1 MASDPGLLPLILWT
15 ISLQV
20 LGSRA
25 TSNNEGE
32 GKNLINVNIEHNN
45 NNNNNSV
52 ISATGQLEENF
63 SFYLVGVCLCVCVC
77 VLNLLDTSSISGD
90 WGWLTYPS
98 HGWDAI
104 NEMDEYFSPIHTYQ
118 VCNVMSPNQNNWLR
132 TNWIQRNGAHRIY
145 IEIKFTLR
153 DCNSMPGVLGT
164 CKETFNLYYYEMD
177 RDMGATMW
185 ESQFS
190 KIDTIA
196 ADESFT
202 NVDLGVRRLKLN
214 TEVRGVGPLTKR
226 GFYLAFQDIGACIA
240 VVSVRVYYKK
250 CTGMGRNLAVFT
262 DVVTGADSSSLV
274 EVRGQC
280 VDHAEERDTPKMYCS
295 AEGEWL
301 VPIGRCVCSAG
312 FEEHRESCIA
322 CEVGFYKPVAGDQ
335 LCGKCPLHSHSET
348 RAALTCPCDA
358 SYYRAPMD
366 TPAAPCTRPPSAP
379 VNVISSVN
387 GTSVSLE
394 WGSPLDTGGRN
405 DMIYDVRCQRCV
417 NGGQCE
423 DCSAG
428 VGGTGT
434 SINGGVGGVVGAF
447 GSSGGAT
454 TGNGGGMVSRTGAAP
469 IRFIPQQTGLTEPWV
484 NVVNLVAH
492 ANYTFRILAMN
503 GVTHLSSEPLPYVMV
518 NITTNQAA
526 PSQVVAVRQ
535 ENASVNSVTL
545 LWNEPEQPNG
555 VILEYDIKY
564 YEKDKELQSYSTLKS
579 KSTSAKVSGLKPGT
593 SYIFQI
599 RARTSAGCGRF
610 SPSVEIQT
618 GKAGENLMRRVFP
631 LFYTVR
637 SSATGVLILSH
648 STVISGVLY
657 STVISIP
664 LRYNTVTIIWICL
677 ALVTGLVTFLAI
689 VICRKRQEEYLE
701 LHCGYSKAFQDSD
714 EEKMHYQNGHGP
726 ICSSGCCLG
735 ASVIVTVIENC
746 FHPAICDQM
755 LILFIL
761 VSFPEARFYIDPH
774 TYEDP
779 CQAVHEFAREIEAS
793 RIKIEKIIGS
803 GEFGEVCYGRMKL
816 PGKRDIPVALKTL
829 KAGYTEKQRR
839 DFLSEASIMAQ
850 FDHPNVIHLEGVVT
864 RSKPVMII
872 TEYMENGSLDSFLRR
887 HDGQFTIIQLV
898 GILRGIAAG
907 MTYLSDLGY
916 VHRDLAARNILV
928 NSNLV
933 CKVSDFGLSRVLEDD
948 PDAAYTTTGGKIPIR
963 WTAPEAIAYRKFSSS
978 SDVWSYGVVM
988 WEVMSYGERPYWNLT
1003 NRDAPG
1009 LQTETGAKGSL
1020 MNVYD
1025 CGCRVSQVIKS
1036 VEEGYRLP
1044 APMGCPGALH
1054 TLMLDCWQKD
1064 RNERPRFCQI
1074 VTVLDKLIRNPENL
1088 KSMDTLC
1095 SCRSVDEWLD
1105 TIKMGRYKDHFA
1117 AGGYQTLG
1125 HVMSMNQQVCVKS
1138 LCKVFVL
1145 MDMMITYELRDW
1157 YAVPCSFSD
1166 IQRLG
1171 VTLMGHQKKI
1181 MTSVQVMRAQVLN
1194 QSVPSVH
1201 V

>member
-1 MASDPGLLPLILWT
+1 MASDPGLLPLVLWT

-25 TSNNEGE
+25 SSGNE
-32 GKNLINVNIEHNN
+32 V
-45 NNNNNSV
+45 
-52 ISATGQLEENF
+52 
-63 SFYLVGVCLCVCVC
+63 
-77 VLNLLDTSSISGD
+77 NLLDTSSISGD

-118 VCNVMSPNQNNWLR
+118 VCNVMSANQNNWLR

-164 CKETFNLYYYEMD
+164 CKETFNLYYNEMD
-177 RDMGATMW
+177 RDMGTTMW

-214 TEVRGVGPLTKR
+214 TEIRGVGPLSKR

-240 VVSVRVYYKK
+240 IVSVRVYYKK

-301 VPIGRCVCSAG
+301 VPIGRCICSAG
-312 FEEHRESCIA
+312 FEEHRDSCIA

-358 SYYRAPMD
+358 NHYRAPTD

-394 WGSPLDTGGRN
+394 WGSPLDTGGRKDIVYN
-405 DMIYDVRCQRCV
+405 VQCQRCV
-417 NGGQCE
+417 SGGPCE

-428 VGGTGT
+428 VGGSGA
-434 SINGGVGGVVGAF
+434 SMSGAVGGVAGAF
-447 GSSGGAT
+447 GAASGGV
-454 TGNGGGMVSRTGAAP
+454 TGSGGGTVSRTGAAP

-492 ANYTFRILAMN
+492 ANYTFRILVMN
-503 GVTHLSSEPLPYVMV
+503 GVTHLSSEPLPYVTV

-526 PSQVVAVRQ
+526 PSQVMAVRQ
-535 ENASVNSVTL
+535 ENASINSVTL

-564 YEKDKELQSYSTLKS
+564 YEKDKEQQSYSTLKS

-618 GKAGENLMRRVFP
+618 GKAV
-631 LFYTVR
+631 
-637 SSATGVLILSH
+637 
-648 STVISGVLY
+648 
-657 STVISIP
+657 P
-664 LRYNTVTIIWICL
+664 LRYNTVTIVWICM
-677 ALVTGLVTFLAI
+677 ALVTGLMTFLAI
-689 VICRKRQEEYLE
+689 VICRKRQEE
-701 LHCGYSKAFQDSD
+701 HCGYSKAFQDSD
-714 EEKMHYQNGHGP
+714 EEKMHYQNGH
-726 ICSSGCCLG
+726 
-735 ASVIVTVIENC
+735 
-746 FHPAICDQM
+746 
-755 LILFIL
+755 

-907 MTYLSDLGY
+907 MTYLSDLGF

-1003 NRDAPG
+1003 NRD
-1009 LQTETGAKGSL
+1009 
-1020 MNVYD
+1020 
-1025 CGCRVSQVIKS
+1025 VIKS

-1044 APMGCPGALH
+1044 APMGCPSALH

-1064 RNERPRFCQI
+1064 RSERPRFCQI
-1074 VTVLDKLIRNPENL
+1074 VTVLDKLIRNPETL

-1095 SCRSVDEWLD
+1095 RLNSPLMNRSIPDFTSCRSVDEWLD

-1125 HVMSMNQQVCVKS
+1125 HVMSMNQQ
-1138 LCKVFVL
+1138 
-1145 MDMMITYELRDW
+1145 
-1157 YAVPCSFSD
+1157 D

-1181 MTSVQVMRAQVLN
+1181 MTSVQVMRVQVLN

>member
-1 MASDPGLLPLILWT
+1 MASDPGLLLVLLWT
-15 ISLQV
+15 IFLQV
-20 LGSRA
+20 LGFRA
-25 TSNNEGE
+25 ASSNE
-32 GKNLINVNIEHNN
+32 V
-45 NNNNNSV
+45 
-52 ISATGQLEENF
+52 
-63 SFYLVGVCLCVCVC
+63 
-77 VLNLLDTSSISGD
+77 NLLDTSSISGD
-90 WGWLTYPS
+90 WGWTTYPS

-132 TNWIQRNGAHRIY
+132 TAWIQRGGAHRVY
-145 IEIKFTLR
+145 VEIKFTLR

-164 CKETFNLYYYEMD
+164 CKETFNLYYCEAD
-177 RDMGATMW
+177 RDVGVAGVR

-214 TEVRGVGPLTKR
+214 TEVRGVGPLGRR

-240 VVSVRVYYKK
+240 VVSVRVYYKR
-250 CTGMGRNLAVFT
+250 CTGMARNLAVFT

-274 EVRGQC
+274 EVRGRC
-280 VDHAEERDTPKMYCS
+280 VDHAEEKDTPKMYCS

-312 FEEHRESCIA
+312 FEEHREACIA
-322 CEVGFYKPVAGDQ
+322 CEVGFYKPMAGDQ
-335 LCGKCPLHSHSET
+335 LCGKCPVHSHSET

-358 SYYRAPMD
+358 GFYRAATD
-366 TPAAPCTRPPSAP
+366 TPASPCTQPPSAP

-394 WGSPLDTGGRN
+394 WSSPLDTGGRS
-405 DMIYDVRCQRCV
+405 DVVYDVQCQKCV
-417 NGGQCE
+417 RHMGPCE
-423 DCSAG
+423 DCS
-428 VGGTGT
+428 
-434 SINGGVGGVVGAF
+434 GVVGPGGVTGAS
-447 GSSGGAT
+447 GAVAGVTYAGVTGGGGA
-454 TGNGGGMVSRTGAAP
+454 GVVSRTGAAL
-469 IRFIPQQTGLTEPWV
+469 IRFVPRQRGLTEPRV

-492 ANYTFRILAMN
+492 TNYTFHILATN
-503 GVTHLSSEPLPYVMV
+503 GVSHMSNNMPPYIIV

-526 PSQVVAVRQ
+526 PSQVMSVRQ
-535 ENASVNSVTL
+535 ENASTNSVNL
-545 LWNEPEQPNG
+545 FWHEPEQPNG

-564 YEKDKELQSYSTLKS
+564 FEKDKEQQSYSTLKS
-579 KSTSAKVSGLKPGT
+579 KGTSAKVSGLKSGT

-618 GKAGENLMRRVFP
+618 GKAV
-631 LFYTVR
+631 
-637 SSATGVLILSH
+637 S
-648 STVISGVLY
+648 
-657 STVISIP
+657 
-664 LRYNTVTIIWICL
+664 LRYNGMTIIWICA
-677 ALVTGLVTFLAI
+677 ALVTGLVTFLLI
-689 VICRKRQEEYLE
+689 VICRKR
-701 LHCGYSKAFQDSD
+701 HCGYSKAFQDSD
-714 EEKMHYQNGHGP
+714 EEKMHYQNGH
-726 ICSSGCCLG
+726 
-735 ASVIVTVIENC
+735 
-746 FHPAICDQM
+746 
-755 LILFIL
+755 

-803 GEFGEVCYGRMKL
+803 GEFGEVCYGCMKL
-816 PGKRDIPVALKTL
+816 PGKRDVPVALKTL

-850 FDHPNVIHLEGVVT
+850 FDHPNVIRLEGVVT

-887 HDGQFTIIQLV
+887 NDGQFTIIQLV

-948 PDAAYTTTGGKIPIR
+948 PDAAYTTSGGKIPIR

-1003 NRDAPG
+1003 NRD
-1009 LQTETGAKGSL
+1009 
-1020 MNVYD
+1020 
-1025 CGCRVSQVIKS
+1025 VIKS

-1044 APMGCPGALH
+1044 APMGCPGTMH
-1054 TLMLDCWQKD
+1054 TLMLDCWQKE
-1064 RNERPRFCQI
+1064 RAERPRFSQI

-1095 SCRSVDEWLD
+1095 RLSSPLMNRRIPDFASCRSVNEWLD

-1125 HVMSMNQQVCVKS
+1125 HVMSMNQQ
-1138 LCKVFVL
+1138 
-1145 MDMMITYELRDW
+1145 
-1157 YAVPCSFSD
+1157 D

-1181 MTSVQVMRAQVLN
+1181 MTSLQMMQAQVLN

>member
-1 MASDPGLLPLILWT
+1 MASDPGVIFLLLWT

-25 TSNNEGE
+25 TTGNE
-32 GKNLINVNIEHNN
+32 V
-45 NNNNNSV
+45 
-52 ISATGQLEENF
+52 
-63 SFYLVGVCLCVCVC
+63 
-77 VLNLLDTSSISGD
+77 NLLDTTTISGD

-132 TNWIQRNGAHRIY
+132 TKWIQRDGAHRVY

-164 CKETFNLYYYEMD
+164 CKETFNLHYCETD
-177 RDMGATMW
+177 RDMGANIR

-214 TEVRGVGPLTKR
+214 TEVRGLGPLNRR

-250 CTGMGRNLAVFT
+250 CTGLARNLAVFT

-280 VDHAEERDTPKMYCS
+280 VDHAEERETPKMYCS

-312 FEEHRESCIA
+312 FEEHREACIA
-322 CEVGFYKPVAGDQ
+322 CEVGFYKPLAGDQ
-335 LCGKCPLHSHSET
+335 LCAKCPLHSHSET

-358 SYYRAPMD
+358 NYYRATTD
-366 TPAAPCTRPPSAP
+366 SPAAPCSKPPSAP
-379 VNVISSVN
+379 VSVISSVN

-394 WGSPLDTGGRN
+394 WGSPLDTGGRA
-405 DMIYDVRCQRCV
+405 DIIYDVQCQKCI

-423 DCSAG
+423 DCNAG
-428 VGGTGT
+428 T
-434 SINGGVGGVVGAF
+434 
-447 GSSGGAT
+447 
-454 TGNGGGMVSRTGAAP
+454 
-469 IRFIPQQTGLTEPWV
+469 RFIPQQKGLTEPWV
-484 NVVNLVAH
+484 NVLNLMAH
-492 ANYTFRILAMN
+492 TNYTFRILVMN
-503 GVTHLSSEPLPYVMV
+503 GVSHLSKEALPYATV

-526 PSQVVAVRQ
+526 PSQVMAVHQ
-535 ENASVNSVTL
+535 ENASTNSITL
-545 LWNEPEQPNG
+545 QWHEPEQPNG

-564 YEKDKELQSYSTLKS
+564 YEKDNEQQSYSTLKS
-579 KSTSAKVSGLKPGT
+579 KTTSAKVSGLKPGT

-610 SPSVEIQT
+610 SPLVEIRT
-618 GKAGENLMRRVFP
+618 GKV
-631 LFYTVR
+631 V
-637 SSATGVLILSH
+637 
-648 STVISGVLY
+648 
-657 STVISIP
+657 P
-664 LRYNTVTIIWICL
+664 LRYNTMTIIWISM
-677 ALVTGLVTFLAI
+677 ALVTSIVTFLAI
-689 VICRKRQEEYLE
+689 VICRKR
-701 LHCGYSKAFQDSD
+701 HCGYSKAFQDSD
-714 EEKMHYQNGHGP
+714 EEKMHYQNGH
-726 ICSSGCCLG
+726 
-735 ASVIVTVIENC
+735 
-746 FHPAICDQM
+746 
-755 LILFIL
+755 

-779 CQAVHEFAREIEAS
+779 CLAVHEFAREIEAS

-803 GEFGEVCYGRMKL
+803 GEFGEVCYGRMRL

-829 KAGYTEKQRR
+829 KAGYTDKQRK

-898 GILRGIAAG
+898 GILRGIASG

-1003 NRDAPG
+1003 NRD
-1009 LQTETGAKGSL
+1009 
-1020 MNVYD
+1020 
-1025 CGCRVSQVIKS
+1025 VIKS

-1044 APMGCPGALH
+1044 APMSCPASLH
-1054 TLMLDCWQKD
+1054 TLMLDCWQRERSD
-1064 RNERPRFCQI
+1064 RPRFCQI

-1088 KSMDTLC
+1088 KSMDTM
-1095 SCRSVDEWLD
+1095 CRLKAGDRYTAFVNVCGGNGGGFGGSTVNEWLD

-1117 AGGYQTLG
+1117 AGGFHTLG
-1125 HVMSMNQQVCVKS
+1125 HVMSMNHQ
-1138 LCKVFVL
+1138 
-1145 MDMMITYELRDW
+1145 
-1157 YAVPCSFSD
+1157 D
-1166 IQRLG
+1166 IHKLG

-1181 MTSVQVMRAQVLN
+1181 ITSVQVMRAQVLN

>member
-1 MASDPGLLPLILWT
+1 MASDPGLLPLLVWT
-15 ISLQV
+15 ISMQV
-20 LGSRA
+20 LGSRGTA
-25 TSNNEGE
+25 SNE
-32 GKNLINVNIEHNN
+32 VNI
-45 NNNNNSV
+45 
-52 ISATGQLEENF
+52 
-63 SFYLVGVCLCVCVC
+63 
-77 VLNLLDTSSISGD
+77 LDTTKISGD

-104 NEMDEYFSPIHTYQ
+104 NEMDEYFTPIHTYQ
-118 VCNVMSPNQNNWLR
+118 VCNVMSPSQNNWLR
-132 TNWIQRNGAHRIY
+132 TNWIQRDGARRIY

-164 CKETFNLYYYEMD
+164 CKETFNVYYYETD
-177 RDMGATMW
+177 RDIGTSIW

-214 TEVRGVGPLTKR
+214 TEIRGVGPLSKR

-240 VVSVRVYYKK
+240 IVSVRVYFKR
-250 CTGMGRNLAVFT
+250 CTGMSRNLAVFT

-312 FEEHRESCIA
+312 FEEHRDSCIA
-322 CEVGFYKPVAGDQ
+322 CEMGFYKPAAGNQ

-358 SYYRAPMD
+358 NFYRSSTD
-366 TPAAPCTRPPSAP
+366 LPASPCTRPPSAP

-394 WGSPLDTGGRN
+394 WGSPLDTGGRS
-405 DMIYDVRCQRCV
+405 DVIYDVQCQKCDKY
-417 NGGQCE
+417 GTHCE
-423 DCSAG
+423 DCRVGA
-428 VGGTGT
+428 VGGIGAGNV
-434 SINGGVGGVVGAF
+434 NGAVGD
-447 GSSGGAT
+447 T
-454 TGNGGGMVSRTGAAP
+454 TGAAGETVGGIMNGVLVARTRVAP
-469 IRFIPQQTGLTEPWV
+469 VRFIPQQMGLTEPWV
-484 NVVNLVAH
+484 TVLNLAAH
-492 ANYTFRILAMN
+492 ANYTFRIEALN
-503 GVTHLSSEPLPYVMV
+503 GVTHLSNEQPQSVMV

-526 PSQVVAVRQ
+526 PSQVMAIRQ
-535 ENASVNSVTL
+535 ENASQNSITL
-545 LWNEPEQPNG
+545 FWHEPAQPNG

-564 YEKDKELQSYSTLKS
+564 YEKDNEQQSYATLKS
-579 KSTSAKVSGLKPGT
+579 KNTSAKVSGLKPDT

-610 SPSVEIQT
+610 SQSVEIQT
-618 GKAGENLMRRVFP
+618 GKA
-631 LFYTVR
+631 T
-637 SSATGVLILSH
+637 
-648 STVISGVLY
+648 
-657 STVISIP
+657 P
-664 LRYNTVTIIWICL
+664 LRYTNMTVIWICMV
-677 ALVTGLVTFLAI
+677 LVSGLVTFLAF
-689 VICRKRQEEYLE
+689 VICRKRR
-701 LHCGYSKAFQDSD
+701 CGYSKAFQDSD
-714 EEKMHYQNGHGP
+714 EEKMHYQNGH
-726 ICSSGCCLG
+726 
-735 ASVIVTVIENC
+735 
-746 FHPAICDQM
+746 
-755 LILFIL
+755 

-816 PGKRDIPVALKTL
+816 PGKRDTPVALKTL

-872 TEYMENGSLDSFLRR
+872 TEYMENGSLDSFLRK

-907 MTYLSDLGY
+907 MTYLANLGY
-916 VHRDLAARNILV
+916 IHRDLAARNVLV

-933 CKVSDFGLSRVLEDD
+933 CKISDFGLSRVLEDD
-948 PDAAYTTTGGKIPIR
+948 PDAAYTTSGGKIPIR

-1003 NRDAPG
+1003 NRD
-1009 LQTETGAKGSL
+1009 
-1020 MNVYD
+1020 
-1025 CGCRVSQVIKS
+1025 VIKS

-1064 RNERPRFCQI
+1064 RNERPKFCQI
-1074 VTVLDKLIRNPENL
+1074 VMVLDKLIRKPENL

-1095 SCRSVDEWLD
+1095 RLNSTLMNRSIPDFTSCRSVDEWLD
-1105 TIKMGRYKDHFA
+1105 TIKMGRYKDRFA
-1117 AGGYQTLG
+1117 AGGYLTLG
-1125 HVMSMNQQVCVKS
+1125 HVMSMKQQ
-1138 LCKVFVL
+1138 
-1145 MDMMITYELRDW
+1145 
-1157 YAVPCSFSD
+1157 D

-1201 V
+1201 I

>member
-1 MASDPGLLPLILWT
+1 MYDSHGKIIDTEVVKQIIDLW
-15 ISLQV
+15 
-20 LGSRA
+20 
-25 TSNNEGE
+25 
-32 GKNLINVNIEHNN
+32 K
-45 NNNNNSV
+45 
-52 ISATGQLEENF
+52 
-63 SFYLVGVCLCVCVC
+63 
-77 VLNLLDTSSISGD
+77 LNLLDTTKISGD

-118 VCNVMSPNQNNWLR
+118 VCNVMSPSQNNWLR
-132 TNWIQRNGAHRIY
+132 TNWIQRDGARRIY
-145 IEIKFTLR
+145 IEMKFTLR

-164 CKETFNLYYYEMD
+164 CKETFNLYYYEAN
-177 RDMGATMW
+177 RDVGTSIW

-214 TEVRGVGPLTKR
+214 TEIRGVGPLSKR

-240 VVSVRVYYKK
+240 IVSVRVYYKR
-250 CTGMGRNLAVFT
+250 CTGMARNLAVFT

-295 AEGEWL
+295 SEGEWL

-312 FEEHRESCIA
+312 FEEHRDNCIA

-358 SYYRAPMD
+358 NFYRSSTDP
-366 TPAAPCTRPPSAP
+366 PASPCTRPPSAP
-379 VNVISSVN
+379 VNIISSVN

-394 WGSPLDTGGRN
+394 WGSPLDTGGRS
-405 DMIYDVRCQRCV
+405 DVIYDVLCRKCDKD
-417 NGGQCE
+417 GTQCE
-423 DCSAG
+423 DSL
-428 VGGTGT
+428 V
-434 SINGGVGGVVGAF
+434 
-447 GSSGGAT
+447 
-454 TGNGGGMVSRTGAAP
+454 
-469 IRFIPQQTGLTEPWV
+469 RFIPQQMGLTEAWV
-484 NVVNLVAH
+484 TVLNLAAH
-492 ANYTFRILAMN
+492 SNYTFRIVALN
-503 GVTHLSSEPLPYVMV
+503 GVTHLSNEPPQSVTV

-526 PSQVVAVRQ
+526 PSQVMAIRQ
-535 ENASVNSVTL
+535 ENASQNSVTL
-545 LWNEPEQPNG
+545 FWHEPAQPNG

-564 YEKDKELQSYSTLKS
+564 YEKDNEQQSYATLKS
-579 KSTSAKVSGLKPGT
+579 KNTSAKVSGLKPGT

-610 SPSVEIQT
+610 SQSVEIQT
-618 GKAGENLMRRVFP
+618 GKA
-631 LFYTVR
+631 T
-637 SSATGVLILSH
+637 
-648 STVISGVLY
+648 
-657 STVISIP
+657 P
-664 LRYNTVTIIWICL
+664 LRNTNMTIIWICM
-677 ALVTGLVTFLAI
+677 ASVTGLVTFLAV
-689 VICRKRQEEYLE
+689 VICRKRR
-701 LHCGYSKAFQDSD
+701 CGYSKAFQDSD
-714 EEKMHYQNGHGP
+714 EEKMHYQNGH
-726 ICSSGCCLG
+726 
-735 ASVIVTVIENC
+735 
-746 FHPAICDQM
+746 
-755 LILFIL
+755 

-839 DFLSEASIMAQ
+839 DFLGEASIMAQ

-872 TEYMENGSLDSFLRR
+872 TEYMENGSLDSFLRV

-907 MTYLSDLGY
+907 MTYLADLGY
-916 VHRDLAARNILV
+916 VHRDLAARNVLV

-933 CKVSDFGLSRVLEDD
+933 CKISDFGLSRVLEDD
-948 PDAAYTTTGGKIPIR
+948 PDAAYTTSGGKIPIR

-1003 NRDAPG
+1003 NRD
-1009 LQTETGAKGSL
+1009 
-1020 MNVYD
+1020 
-1025 CGCRVSQVIKS
+1025 VIKS

-1064 RNERPRFCQI
+1064 RNERPKFWY
-1074 VTVLDKLIRNPENL
+1074 L
-1088 KSMDTLC
+1088 
-1095 SCRSVDEWLD
+1095 
-1105 TIKMGRYKDHFA
+1105 
-1117 AGGYQTLG
+1117 TLG
-1125 HVMSMNQQVCVKS
+1125 HVMSMKQH
-1138 LCKVFVL
+1138 
-1145 MDMMITYELRDW
+1145 DM
-1157 YAVPCSFSD
+1157 
-1166 IQRLG
+1166 QRLG

-1201 V
+1201 I

>member
-1 MASDPGLLPLILWT
+1 MASDPGLAAMLLWT
-15 ISLQV
+15 ISLQAV
-20 LGSRA
+20 GTAGSN
-25 TSNNEGE
+25 SNE
-32 GKNLINVNIEHNN
+32 V
-45 NNNNNSV
+45 S
-52 ISATGQLEENF
+52 
-63 SFYLVGVCLCVCVC
+63 
-77 VLNLLDTSSISGD
+77 LLDTTTYTGD

-118 VCNVMSPNQNNWLR
+118 VCNVMSPSQNNWLR
-132 TNWIQRNGAHRIY
+132 TVWIPREGARRIY
-145 IEIKFTLR
+145 IEVKFTLR

-164 CKETFNLYYYEMD
+164 CKETFNMYYYESD
-177 RDMGATMW
+177 RAVGSSIR
-185 ESQFS
+185 ENQFI

-202 NVDLGVRRLKLN
+202 GVDLGVRRLKLN
-214 TEVRGVGPLTKR
+214 TEVRGVGPLSRR

-240 VVSVRVYYKK
+240 LTSVRVYYKR
-250 CTGMGRNLAVFT
+250 CVGVSRNLAVFT

-312 FEEHRESCIA
+312 FEEHRDSCVA
-322 CEVGFYKPVAGDQ
+322 CEVGFYKPVAGDG
-335 LCGKCPLHSHSET
+335 LCGKCPQHSHSET
-348 RAALTCPCDA
+348 RAALSCPCD
-358 SYYRAPMD
+358 SNYYRAADDPA
-366 TPAAPCTRPPSAP
+366 AAPCSRPPSAP
-379 VNVISSVN
+379 VSVISSVN
-387 GTSVSLE
+387 GTSVNLE
-394 WGSPLDTGGRN
+394 WDRPLDTGGRS
-405 DMIYDVRCQRCV
+405 DLQYGVLCQKCSGE
-417 NGGQCE
+417 GGLCE
-423 DCSAG
+423 DCSSYPGGSGGGKTGASIG
-428 VGGTGT
+428 VGGGGGGGGGGGLVERTGT
-434 SINGGVGGVVGAF
+434 
-447 GSSGGAT
+447 
-454 TGNGGGMVSRTGAAP
+454 AAV
-469 IRFIPQQTGLTEPWV
+469 RFVPRQTGLTEPWV
-484 NVVNLVAH
+484 TVLNLVAH
-492 ANYTFRILAMN
+492 TNYSFRILAMN
-503 GVTHLSSEPLPYVMV
+503 AVTHLSNEPSLYAVA

-526 PSQVVAVRQ
+526 PSEVMAIRQ
-535 ENASVNSVTL
+535 ENTSQDSVIL
-545 LWNEPEQPNG
+545 MWHEPHQPNG

-564 YEKDKELQSYSTLKS
+564 YEKLSPLQDNEEQSYSTLKS
-579 KSTSAKVSGLKPGT
+579 KNTSARVSGLKPGT
-593 SYIFQI
+593 KYIFQV

-610 SPSVEIQT
+610 SQNVEIQT
-618 GKAGENLMRRVFP
+618 GKA
-631 LFYTVR
+631 
-637 SSATGVLILSH
+637 A
-648 STVISGVLY
+648 
-657 STVISIP
+657 P
-664 LRYNTVTIIWICL
+664 LRYNTMSIIWICM
-677 ALVTGLVTFLAI
+677 ALVSCLVTFLAI
-689 VICRKRQEEYLE
+689 IICRKRQGYTLPHYPSL

-714 EEKMHYQNGHGP
+714 EEKMHYQNGH
-726 ICSSGCCLG
+726 
-735 ASVIVTVIENC
+735 
-746 FHPAICDQM
+746 
-755 LILFIL
+755 
-761 VSFPEARFYIDPH
+761 VSFPDTRFYIDPH

-803 GEFGEVCYGRMKL
+803 GEFGEVCYGRMRL

-829 KAGYTEKQRR
+829 KAGYTEKQKR
-839 DFLSEASIMAQ
+839 DFLAEASIMAQ
-850 FDHPNVIHLEGVVT
+850 FDHPNVIRLEGVVT
-864 RSKPVMII
+864 QSKPVMII

-898 GILRGIAAG
+898 GLLRGIAAG

-916 VHRDLAARNILV
+916 IHRDLAARNILV

-948 PDAAYTTTGGKIPIR
+948 PDAAYTTSVSFHIEGGKIPIR
-963 WTAPEAIAYRKFSSS
+963 WTAPEAITYRKFSSS

-1003 NRDAPG
+1003 NRD
-1009 LQTETGAKGSL
+1009 
-1020 MNVYD
+1020 
-1025 CGCRVSQVIKS
+1025 VIKS

-1095 SCRSVDEWLD
+1095 R
-1105 TIKMGRYKDHFA
+1105 
-1117 AGGYQTLG
+1117 
-1125 HVMSMNQQVCVKS
+1125 
-1138 LCKVFVL
+1138 
-1145 MDMMITYELRDW
+1145 
-1157 YAVPCSFSD
+1157 D

-1181 MTSVQVMRAQVLN
+1181 MTSVQLMRAQVLN
-1194 QSVPSVH
+1194 KSVPSVH

>member
-1 MASDPGLLPLILWT
+1 M
-15 ISLQV
+15 QV
-20 LGSRA
+20 LGSRG
-25 TSNNEGE
+25 TSSNE
-32 GKNLINVNIEHNN
+32 V
-45 NNNNNSV
+45 
-52 ISATGQLEENF
+52 
-63 SFYLVGVCLCVCVC
+63 
-77 VLNLLDTSSISGD
+77 NLLDTTKISGD

-118 VCNVMSPNQNNWLR
+118 VCNVMSPSQNNWLR
-132 TNWIQRNGAHRIY
+132 TNWIQRDGARRIY

-164 CKETFNLYYYEMD
+164 CKETFNLYYYETD
-177 RDMGATMW
+177 RDVGTSIW

-214 TEVRGVGPLTKR
+214 TEIRGVGPLSKR

-240 VVSVRVYYKK
+240 VLSVRVYYKR
-250 CTGMGRNLAVFT
+250 CTGMARNLAVFT

-312 FEEHRESCIA
+312 FEEHRDNCIA

-358 SYYRAPMD
+358 SFYRSSTDP
-366 TPAAPCTRPPSAP
+366 PASPCTRAADTNGAVSGT
-379 VNVISSVN
+379 VGGGSGVN
-387 GTSVSLE
+387 G
-394 WGSPLDTGGRN
+394 
-405 DMIYDVRCQRCV
+405 
-417 NGGQCE
+417 
-423 DCSAG
+423 
-428 VGGTGT
+428 
-434 SINGGVGGVVGAF
+434 VVVA
-447 GSSGGAT
+447 
-454 TGNGGGMVSRTGAAP
+454 RTGAALV
-469 IRFIPQQTGLTEPWV
+469 RFIPQQMGLTEAWV
-484 NVVNLVAH
+484 TVLNLAAH
-492 ANYTFRILAMN
+492 SNYTFRIVALN
-503 GVTHLSSEPLPYVMV
+503 GVTHLSNEPPQSVMV

-526 PSQVVAVRQ
+526 PSQVMAIRQ
-535 ENASVNSVTL
+535 ENASQNSVTL
-545 LWNEPEQPNG
+545 FWHEPAQPNG

-564 YEKDKELQSYSTLKS
+564 YEKDNEQQIYATVKS
-579 KSTSAKVSGLKPGT
+579 KNTSAKVSGLKPGT

-610 SPSVEIQT
+610 SQSVEIQT
-618 GKAGENLMRRVFP
+618 GKA
-631 LFYTVR
+631 T
-637 SSATGVLILSH
+637 
-648 STVISGVLY
+648 
-657 STVISIP
+657 P
-664 LRYNTVTIIWICL
+664 LRNTNMTIIWICM
-677 ALVTGLVTFLAI
+677 ASVTGLVTFLAV
-689 VICRKRQEEYLE
+689 VICRKR
-701 LHCGYSKAFQDSD
+701 HCGYSKAFQDSD
-714 EEKMHYQNGHGP
+714 EEKMHYQNGH
-726 ICSSGCCLG
+726 
-735 ASVIVTVIENC
+735 
-746 FHPAICDQM
+746 
-755 LILFIL
+755 

-839 DFLSEASIMAQ
+839 DFLGEASIMAQ

-872 TEYMENGSLDSFLRR
+872 TEYMENGSLDSFLRV

-907 MTYLSDLGY
+907 MTYLADLGY
-916 VHRDLAARNILV
+916 VHRDLAARNVLV

-933 CKVSDFGLSRVLEDD
+933 CKISDFGLSRVLEDD
-948 PDAAYTTTGGKIPIR
+948 PDAAYTTSGGKIPIR

-1003 NRDAPG
+1003 NRD
-1009 LQTETGAKGSL
+1009 
-1020 MNVYD
+1020 
-1025 CGCRVSQVIKS
+1025 VIKS

-1064 RNERPRFCQI
+1064 RNERPKFCQI
-1074 VTVLDKLIRNPENL
+1074 ITVLDKLIRNPTNL
-1088 KSMDTLC
+1088 KSVETLC
-1095 SCRSVDEWLD
+1095 RLVSSNRNAAFGGFTQQIEWLD

-1117 AGGYQTLG
+1117 AGGYLTLG
-1125 HVMSMNQQVCVKS
+1125 HVMSMKQH
-1138 LCKVFVL
+1138 
-1145 MDMMITYELRDW
+1145 DM
-1157 YAVPCSFSD
+1157 
-1166 IQRLG
+1166 QRLG

-1181 MTSVQVMRAQVLN
+1181 MTSVQLMRAQVLN

-1201 V
+1201 I

>member
-1 MASDPGLLPLILWT
+1 MFLLVYVSKSQKVQR
-15 ISLQV
+15 SLCLELV
-20 LGSRA
+20 LTGC
-25 TSNNEGE
+25 
-32 GKNLINVNIEHNN
+32 
-45 NNNNNSV
+45 V
-52 ISATGQLEENF
+52 IPTQCSTRSFPCVFF
-63 SFYLVGVCLCVCVC
+63 SQ
-77 VLNLLDTSSISGD
+77 
-90 WGWLTYPS
+90 
-98 HGWDAI
+98 WDAI

-164 CKETFNLYYYEMD
+164 CKETFNLYYNEMD
-177 RDMGATMW
+177 RDMGTTMW

-214 TEVRGVGPLTKR
+214 TEVRGVGPLSKR

-240 VVSVRVYYKK
+240 IVSVRVYYKK

-322 CEVGFYKPVAGDQ
+322 CEVGFYKPLAGDQ

-358 SYYRAPMD
+358 NYYRAPTD
-366 TPAAPCTRPPSAP
+366 PSAAPCTRPPSAP
-379 VNVISSVN
+379 VNLISSVN

-394 WGSPLDTGGRN
+394 WGSPLDTGGRT
-405 DMIYDVRCQRCV
+405 DLIYDVQCQRCV

-423 DCSAG
+423 DC
-428 VGGTGT
+428 T
-434 SINGGVGGVVGAF
+434 
-447 GSSGGAT
+447 
-454 TGNGGGMVSRTGAAP
+454 AP
-469 IRFIPQQTGLTEPWV
+469 IRFIPQQMGLTEPWV
-484 NVVNLVAH
+484 NAVNLVAH
-492 ANYTFRILAMN
+492 ANYTFRILVMN
-503 GVTHLSSEPLPYVMV
+503 GVTHLSNEPLPYITV
-518 NITTNQAA
+518 NVTTNQAA
-526 PSQVVAVRQ
+526 PSQVMAVRQ
-535 ENASVNSVTL
+535 ENASMNSVTL
-545 LWNEPEQPNG
+545 MWNEPEQPNG

-564 YEKDKELQSYSTLKS
+564 YEKDKEQQSYSTLKS
-579 KSTSAKVSGLKPGT
+579 KTTSAKVSGLKPGT

-618 GKAGENLMRRVFP
+618 GKAV
-631 LFYTVR
+631 
-637 SSATGVLILSH
+637 
-648 STVISGVLY
+648 
-657 STVISIP
+657 P
-664 LRYNTVTIIWICL
+664 LRYNTVTIIWICM

-689 VICRKRQEEYLE
+689 VICRKRQEE
-701 LHCGYSKAFQDSD
+701 
-714 EEKMHYQNGHGP
+714 
-726 ICSSGCCLG
+726 
-735 ASVIVTVIENC
+735 
-746 FHPAICDQM
+746 
-755 LILFIL
+755 
-761 VSFPEARFYIDPH
+761 FYIDPH

-1003 NRDAPG
+1003 NRD
-1009 LQTETGAKGSL
+1009 
-1020 MNVYD
+1020 
-1025 CGCRVSQVIKS
+1025 VIKS

-1064 RNERPRFCQI
+1064 RNERPKFCQI

-1095 SCRSVDEWLD
+1095 SV
-1105 TIKMGRYKDHFA
+1105 RYDPS
-1117 AGGYQTLG
+1117 L
-1125 HVMSMNQQVCVKS
+1125 KS
-1138 LCKVFVL
+1138 LQSWGQKVSAL
-1145 MDMMITYELRDW
+1145 W
-1157 YAVPCSFSD
+1157 
-1166 IQRLG
+1166 LG
-1171 VTLMGHQKKI
+1171 I
-1181 MTSVQVMRAQVLN
+1181 R
-1194 QSVPSVH
+1194 
-1201 V
+1201 

>member
-1 MASDPGLLPLILWT
+1 
-15 ISLQV
+15 
-20 LGSRA
+20 
-25 TSNNEGE
+25 
-32 GKNLINVNIEHNN
+32 
-45 NNNNNSV
+45 
-52 ISATGQLEENF
+52 
-63 SFYLVGVCLCVCVC
+63 
-77 VLNLLDTSSISGD
+77 
-90 WGWLTYPS
+90 
-98 HGWDAI
+98 
-104 NEMDEYFSPIHTYQ
+104 MDEYFSPIHTYQ
-118 VCNVMSPNQNNWLR
+118 VCNVMSPSQNNWLR
-132 TNWIQRNGAHRIY
+132 TNWIQRDGARRIY

-164 CKETFNLYYYEMD
+164 CKETFNLYYYETD
-177 RDMGATMW
+177 RDVGTSIW

-214 TEVRGVGPLTKR
+214 TEIRGVGPLSKR

-240 VVSVRVYYKK
+240 VLSVRVYYKR
-250 CTGMGRNLAVFT
+250 CTGMARNLAVFT

-312 FEEHRESCIA
+312 FEEHRDNCIA

-358 SYYRAPMD
+358 SFYRSSTDP
-366 TPAAPCTRPPSAP
+366 PASPCTRPPSAP
-379 VNVISSVN
+379 VNIISSVN

-394 WGSPLDTGGRN
+394 WGSPLDTGGRS
-405 DMIYDVRCQRCV
+405 DVIYDVLCQKCDKD
-417 NGGQCE
+417 GTQCE
-423 DCSAG
+423 DSL
-428 VGGTGT
+428 V
-434 SINGGVGGVVGAF
+434 
-447 GSSGGAT
+447 
-454 TGNGGGMVSRTGAAP
+454 
-469 IRFIPQQTGLTEPWV
+469 RFIPQQMGLTEAWV
-484 NVVNLVAH
+484 TVLNLAAH
-492 ANYTFRILAMN
+492 SNYTFRIVALN
-503 GVTHLSSEPLPYVMV
+503 GVTHLSNEPPQSVMV

-526 PSQVVAVRQ
+526 PSQVMAIRQ
-535 ENASVNSVTL
+535 ENASQNSVTL
-545 LWNEPEQPNG
+545 FWHEPAQPNG

-564 YEKDKELQSYSTLKS
+564 YEKDNEQQIYATVKS
-579 KSTSAKVSGLKPGT
+579 KNTSAKVSGLKPGT

-610 SPSVEIQT
+610 SQSVEIQT
-618 GKAGENLMRRVFP
+618 GKASE
-631 LFYTVR
+631 
-637 SSATGVLILSH
+637 
-648 STVISGVLY
+648 
-657 STVISIP
+657 
-664 LRYNTVTIIWICL
+664 
-677 ALVTGLVTFLAI
+677 
-689 VICRKRQEEYLE
+689 
-701 LHCGYSKAFQDSD
+701 HCGYSKAFQDSD
-714 EEKMHYQNGHGP
+714 EEKMHYQN
-726 ICSSGCCLG
+726 
-735 ASVIVTVIENC
+735 
-746 FHPAICDQM
+746 
-755 LILFIL
+755 

-839 DFLSEASIMAQ
+839 DFLGEASIMAQ

-907 MTYLSDLGY
+907 MTYLADLGY
-916 VHRDLAARNILV
+916 VHRDLAARNVLV

-933 CKVSDFGLSRVLEDD
+933 CKISDFGLSRVLEDD
-948 PDAAYTTTGGKIPIR
+948 PDTAYTTSGGKIPIR

-1003 NRDAPG
+1003 NRD
-1009 LQTETGAKGSL
+1009 
-1020 MNVYD
+1020 
-1025 CGCRVSQVIKS
+1025 VIKS

-1064 RNERPRFCQI
+1064 RNERPKFCQI
-1074 VTVLDKLIRNPENL
+1074 ITVLDKLIRNPTNL
-1088 KSMDTLC
+1088 KSVETLC
-1095 SCRSVDEWLD
+1095 RLNSPLMNRSIPDFTICRSVSEWLD

-1117 AGGYQTLG
+1117 AGGYLTLG
-1125 HVMSMNQQVCVKS
+1125 HVMSMKQH
-1138 LCKVFVL
+1138 
-1145 MDMMITYELRDW
+1145 DM
-1157 YAVPCSFSD
+1157 
-1166 IQRLG
+1166 QRLG

-1181 MTSVQVMRAQVLN
+1181 MTSVQLMRAQVLN

-1201 V
+1201 I

>member
-1 MASDPGLLPLILWT
+1 M
-15 ISLQV
+15 QV
-20 LGSRA
+20 LGSRG
-25 TSNNEGE
+25 TSSNE
-32 GKNLINVNIEHNN
+32 V
-45 NNNNNSV
+45 
-52 ISATGQLEENF
+52 
-63 SFYLVGVCLCVCVC
+63 
-77 VLNLLDTSSISGD
+77 NLLDTTKISGD

-118 VCNVMSPNQNNWLR
+118 VCNVMSPSQNNWLR
-132 TNWIQRNGAHRIY
+132 TNWIQRDGARRIY

-164 CKETFNLYYYEMD
+164 CKETFNLYYYETD
-177 RDMGATMW
+177 RDVGTSIW

-214 TEVRGVGPLTKR
+214 TEIRGVGPLSKR

-240 VVSVRVYYKK
+240 VLSVRVYYKR
-250 CTGMGRNLAVFT
+250 CTGMARNLAVFT

-312 FEEHRESCIA
+312 FEEHRDNCIA

-358 SYYRAPMD
+358 SFYRSSTDP
-366 TPAAPCTRPPSAP
+366 PASPCTSESSCLQIIKPR
-379 VNVISSVN
+379 NLLTLISF
-387 GTSVSLE
+387 
-394 WGSPLDTGGRN
+394 LDT
-405 DMIYDVRCQRCV
+405 
-417 NGGQCE
+417 
-423 DCSAG
+423 
-428 VGGTGT
+428 
-434 SINGGVGGVVGAF
+434 
-447 GSSGGAT
+447 
-454 TGNGGGMVSRTGAAP
+454 
-469 IRFIPQQTGLTEPWV
+469 
-484 NVVNLVAH
+484 
-492 ANYTFRILAMN
+492 
-503 GVTHLSSEPLPYVMV
+503 
-518 NITTNQAA
+518 
-526 PSQVVAVRQ
+526 
-535 ENASVNSVTL
+535 VTL
-545 LWNEPEQPNG
+545 YLNIPSHCLIWPFSQDNEQQIYAT
-555 VILEYDIKY
+555 V
-564 YEKDKELQSYSTLKS
+564 KS
-579 KSTSAKVSGLKPGT
+579 KNTSAKVSGLKPGT

-610 SPSVEIQT
+610 SQSVEIQT
-618 GKAGENLMRRVFP
+618 GKA
-631 LFYTVR
+631 T
-637 SSATGVLILSH
+637 
-648 STVISGVLY
+648 
-657 STVISIP
+657 P
-664 LRYNTVTIIWICL
+664 LRNTNMTIIWICM
-677 ALVTGLVTFLAI
+677 ASVTGLVTFLAI
-689 VICRKRQEEYLE
+689 VICRKR
-701 LHCGYSKAFQDSD
+701 HCGYSKAFQDSD
-714 EEKMHYQNGHGP
+714 EEKMHYQNGH
-726 ICSSGCCLG
+726 
-735 ASVIVTVIENC
+735 
-746 FHPAICDQM
+746 
-755 LILFIL
+755 

-839 DFLSEASIMAQ
+839 DFLGEASIMAQ

-872 TEYMENGSLDSFLRR
+872 TEYMENGSLDSFLRV

-907 MTYLSDLGY
+907 MTYLADLGY
-916 VHRDLAARNILV
+916 VHRDLAARNVLV

-933 CKVSDFGLSRVLEDD
+933 CKISDFGLSRVLEDD
-948 PDAAYTTTGGKIPIR
+948 PDAAYTTSGGKIPIR

-1003 NRDAPG
+1003 NRD
-1009 LQTETGAKGSL
+1009 
-1020 MNVYD
+1020 
-1025 CGCRVSQVIKS
+1025 VIKS

-1064 RNERPRFCQI
+1064 RNERPKFCQI
-1074 VTVLDKLIRNPENL
+1074 ITVLDKLIRNPTNL
-1088 KSMDTLC
+1088 KSVETLC
-1095 SCRSVDEWLD
+1095 RLVIPDFTICRSVSEWLD

-1117 AGGYQTLG
+1117 AGGYLTLG
-1125 HVMSMNQQVCVKS
+1125 HVMSMKQH
-1138 LCKVFVL
+1138 
-1145 MDMMITYELRDW
+1145 DM
-1157 YAVPCSFSD
+1157 
-1166 IQRLG
+1166 QRLG

-1181 MTSVQVMRAQVLN
+1181 MTSVQLMRAQVLN

-1201 V
+1201 I

>member
-1 MASDPGLLPLILWT
+1 MWWSKTFHHAERTGGSGREARPPNLNLSLWIQIL
-15 ISLQV
+15 
-20 LGSRA
+20 
-25 TSNNEGE
+25 
-32 GKNLINVNIEHNN
+32 
-45 NNNNNSV
+45 
-52 ISATGQLEENF
+52 SAYRF
-63 SFYLVGVCLCVCVC
+63 C
-77 VLNLLDTSSISGD
+77 LNLLDTSSISGD

-164 CKETFNLYYYEMD
+164 CKETFNLYYYEVD
-177 RDMGATMW
+177 RDMGTSMW

-214 TEVRGVGPLTKR
+214 TEIRGVGPLTKR

-312 FEEHRESCIA
+312 FEGHRESCIA

-348 RAALTCPCDA
+348 RAALSCPLMPT
-358 SYYRAPMD
+358 SSEPPR
-366 TPAAPCTRPPSAP
+366 TLQLPPSLPTGPPTAP

-394 WGSPLDTGGRN
+394 WGSPLDSGGRA
-405 DMIYDVRCQRCV
+405 DIIYDVQCKRCV
-417 NGGQCE
+417 KEGGQCE
-423 DCSAG
+423 DC
-428 VGGTGT
+428 
-434 SINGGVGGVVGAF
+434 
-447 GSSGGAT
+447 
-454 TGNGGGMVSRTGAAP
+454 TGAAP

-492 ANYTFRILAMN
+492 ANYTFRILVMN
-503 GVTHLSSEPLPYVMV
+503 GVSHLSSEPLPYVLV

-526 PSQVVAVRQ
+526 PSQVMAVRQ
-535 ENASVNSVTL
+535 ENASINSVIL
-545 LWNEPEQPNG
+545 MWSEPEQPNG

-618 GKAGENLMRRVFP
+618 GKAV
-631 LFYTVR
+631 
-637 SSATGVLILSH
+637 
-648 STVISGVLY
+648 
-657 STVISIP
+657 P

-689 VICRKRQEEYLE
+689 VICRKR
-701 LHCGYSKAFQDSD
+701 HCGYSKAFQDSD
-714 EEKMHYQNGHGP
+714 EEKMHYQNGHGRKDP
-726 ICSSGCCLG
+726 VPSKLQLSICC
-735 ASVIVTVIENC
+735 I
-746 FHPAICDQM
+746 
-755 LILFIL
+755 
-761 VSFPEARFYIDPH
+761 SFPEARFYIDPH

-850 FDHPNVIHLEGVVT
+850 FDHPNIIRLEGVVT

-948 PDAAYTTTGGKIPIR
+948 PDAAYTTTVK
-963 WTAPEAIAYRKFSSS
+963 AIAYRKFSSS

-1003 NRDAPG
+1003 NRD
-1009 LQTETGAKGSL
+1009 
-1020 MNVYD
+1020 
-1025 CGCRVSQVIKS
+1025 VIKS

-1095 SCRSVDEWLD
+1095 SVPDFTSCRSVNEWLD
-1105 TIKMGRYKDHFA
+1105 TIKMGRYKNHFA

-1125 HVMSMNQQVCVKS
+1125 HVMSMNQQ
-1138 LCKVFVL
+1138 
-1145 MDMMITYELRDW
+1145 
-1157 YAVPCSFSD
+1157 D

>member
-1 MASDPGLLPLILWT
+1 VKMCAQYNVTLKAVMFCHAMHTGK
-15 ISLQV
+15 
-20 LGSRA
+20 A
-25 TSNNEGE
+25 T
-32 GKNLINVNIEHNN
+32 
-45 NNNNNSV
+45 
-52 ISATGQLEENF
+52 
-63 SFYLVGVCLCVCVC
+63 
-77 VLNLLDTSSISGD
+77 
-90 WGWLTYPS
+90 
-98 HGWDAI
+98 WDAI

-118 VCNVMSPNQNNWLR
+118 VCNVMSPSQNNWLR
-132 TNWIQRNGAHRIY
+132 TNWIQRDGARRIY

-164 CKETFNLYYYEMD
+164 CKETFNLYYYETD
-177 RDMGATMW
+177 RDVGTSIW

-214 TEVRGVGPLTKR
+214 TEIRGVGPLSKR

-240 VVSVRVYYKK
+240 VLSVRVYYKR
-250 CTGMGRNLAVFT
+250 CTGMARNLAVFT

-312 FEEHRESCIA
+312 FEEHRDNCIA

-358 SYYRAPMD
+358 SFYRSSTDP
-366 TPAAPCTRPPSAP
+366 PASPCTRPPSAP
-379 VNVISSVN
+379 VNIISSVN

-394 WGSPLDTGGRN
+394 WGSPLDTGGRS
-405 DMIYDVRCQRCV
+405 DVIYDVLCQKCDKD
-417 NGGQCE
+417 GTQCE
-423 DCSAG
+423 DCRVAL
-428 VGGTGT
+428 V
-434 SINGGVGGVVGAF
+434 
-447 GSSGGAT
+447 
-454 TGNGGGMVSRTGAAP
+454 
-469 IRFIPQQTGLTEPWV
+469 RFIPQQMGLTEAWV
-484 NVVNLVAH
+484 TVLNLAAH
-492 ANYTFRILAMN
+492 SNYTFRIVALN
-503 GVTHLSSEPLPYVMV
+503 GVTHLSNEPPQSVMV

-526 PSQVVAVRQ
+526 PSQVMAIRQ
-535 ENASVNSVTL
+535 ENASQNSVTL
-545 LWNEPEQPNG
+545 FWHEPAQPNG

-564 YEKDKELQSYSTLKS
+564 YEKDNEQQIYATVKS
-579 KSTSAKVSGLKPGT
+579 KNTSAKVSGLKPGT

-610 SPSVEIQT
+610 SQSVEIQT
-618 GKAGENLMRRVFP
+618 GKASETCLKKHNISV
-631 LFYTVR
+631 
-637 SSATGVLILSH
+637 SSPGSC
-648 STVISGVLY
+648 Y
-657 STVISIP
+657 
-664 LRYNTVTIIWICL
+664 R
-677 ALVTGLVTFLAI
+677 
-689 VICRKRQEEYLE
+689 
-701 LHCGYSKAFQDSD
+701 HCGYSKAFQDSD
-714 EEKMHYQNGHGP
+714 EEK
-726 ICSSGCCLG
+726 I
-735 ASVIVTVIENC
+735 
-746 FHPAICDQM
+746 
-755 LILFIL
+755 
-761 VSFPEARFYIDPH
+761 FYIDPH

-839 DFLSEASIMAQ
+839 DFLGEASIMAQ

-872 TEYMENGSLDSFLRR
+872 TEYMENGSLDSFLRVCKHFCVCSHISLKFCFASLNLPVKRSYTSQISLPHLVFIPSKQR

-907 MTYLSDLGY
+907 MTYLADLGY
-916 VHRDLAARNILV
+916 VHRDLAARNVLV

-933 CKVSDFGLSRVLEDD
+933 CKISDFGLSRVLEDD
-948 PDAAYTTTGGKIPIR
+948 PDAAYTTSGGKIPIR

-1003 NRDAPG
+1003 NRD
-1009 LQTETGAKGSL
+1009 
-1020 MNVYD
+1020 
-1025 CGCRVSQVIKS
+1025 VIKS

-1064 RNERPRFCQI
+1064 RNERPKFCQI
-1074 VTVLDKLIRNPENL
+1074 ITVLDKLIRNPTNL
-1088 KSMDTLC
+1088 KSVETLC
-1095 SCRSVDEWLD
+1095 RLNSPLMNRSIPDFTICRSVSEWLD

-1117 AGGYQTLG
+1117 AGGYLTLG
-1125 HVMSMNQQVCVKS
+1125 HVMSMKQH
-1138 LCKVFVL
+1138 
-1145 MDMMITYELRDW
+1145 DM
-1157 YAVPCSFSD
+1157 
-1166 IQRLG
+1166 QRLG

-1181 MTSVQVMRAQVLN
+1181 MTSVQLMRAQVLN

-1201 V
+1201 I

>member
-1 MASDPGLLPLILWT
+1 MCCDELIKPITPYLLLLLLL
-15 ISLQV
+15 LQ
-20 LGSRA
+20 
-25 TSNNEGE
+25 
-32 GKNLINVNIEHNN
+32 
-45 NNNNNSV
+45 
-52 ISATGQLEENF
+52 
-63 SFYLVGVCLCVCVC
+63 
-77 VLNLLDTSSISGD
+77 
-90 WGWLTYPS
+90 
-98 HGWDAI
+98 WDAI

-132 TNWIQRNGAHRIY
+132 TAWIQRGGAHRVY
-145 IEIKFTLR
+145 VEIKFTLR

-164 CKETFNLYYYEMD
+164 CKETFNLYYCEAD
-177 RDMGATMW
+177 RDVGVAGVR

-214 TEVRGVGPLTKR
+214 TEVRGVGPLGRR

-250 CTGMGRNLAVFT
+250 CTGMARNLAVFT

-274 EVRGQC
+274 EVRGRC
-280 VDHAEERDTPKMYCS
+280 VDHAEEKDTPKMYCS

-312 FEEHRESCIA
+312 FEEHREACIGKRLHSCFSNSCFALWRCGETEPKPKDLIIWEQITSLPFFAAIHLLPHNWLFSMLRLHPSAACRGRGGGVGGIGALITSEVLRLPDDASHA
-322 CEVGFYKPVAGDQ
+322 CEVGFYKPMAGDQ
-335 LCGKCPLHSHSET
+335 LCGKCPVHSHSET

-358 SYYRAPMD
+358 GFYRAATD
-366 TPAAPCTRPPSAP
+366 TPASPCTQPPSAP

-394 WGSPLDTGGRN
+394 WSSPLDTGGRA
-405 DMIYDVRCQRCV
+405 DVVYDVQCQKCV
-417 NGGQCE
+417 RHMGPCE
-423 DCSAG
+423 DCS
-428 VGGTGT
+428 
-434 SINGGVGGVVGAF
+434 GVVGPGGVTGAS
-447 GSSGGAT
+447 GAVAGVTYAGVTGGGGA
-454 TGNGGGMVSRTGAAP
+454 GVVSRTGAAL
-469 IRFIPQQTGLTEPWV
+469 IRFVPRQRGLTEPRV

-492 ANYTFRILAMN
+492 TNYTFRILATN
-503 GVTHLSSEPLPYVMV
+503 GVSHMSNNMPPYIIV

-526 PSQVVAVRQ
+526 PSQVMSVRQ
-535 ENASVNSVTL
+535 ENASTNSVTL
-545 LWNEPEQPNG
+545 FWHEPEQPNG

-564 YEKDKELQSYSTLKS
+564 FEKDKEQQSYSTLKS
-579 KSTSAKVSGLKPGT
+579 KGTSAKVSGLKSGT

-618 GKAGENLMRRVFP
+618 GKAV
-631 LFYTVR
+631 
-637 SSATGVLILSH
+637 S
-648 STVISGVLY
+648 
-657 STVISIP
+657 
-664 LRYNTVTIIWICL
+664 LRYNGMTIIWICA
-677 ALVTGLVTFLAI
+677 ALVTGLVTFLLI
-689 VICRKRQEEYLE
+689 VICRKRQEDYSE

-714 EEKMHYQNGHGP
+714 EEKMHYQNGH
-726 ICSSGCCLG
+726 
-735 ASVIVTVIENC
+735 
-746 FHPAICDQM
+746 
-755 LILFIL
+755 

-803 GEFGEVCYGRMKL
+803 GEFGEVCYGCMKL
-816 PGKRDIPVALKTL
+816 PGKRDVPVALKTL

-850 FDHPNVIHLEGVVT
+850 FDHPNVIRLEGVVT

-887 HDGQFTIIQLV
+887 NDGQFTIIQLV

-948 PDAAYTTTGGKIPIR
+948 PDAAYTTSGGKIPIR

-1003 NRDAPG
+1003 NRD
-1009 LQTETGAKGSL
+1009 
-1020 MNVYD
+1020 
-1025 CGCRVSQVIKS
+1025 VIKS

-1044 APMGCPGALH
+1044 APMGCPGTMH
-1054 TLMLDCWQKD
+1054 TLMLDCWQKE
-1064 RNERPRFCQI
+1064 RAERPRFSQI

-1095 SCRSVDEWLD
+1095 RLSSPLMNRRIPDFTSCRSVNEWLD

-1125 HVMSMNQQVCVKS
+1125 HVMSMNQQ
-1138 LCKVFVL
+1138 
-1145 MDMMITYELRDW
+1145 
-1157 YAVPCSFSD
+1157 D

-1181 MTSVQVMRAQVLN
+1181 MTSLQMMQAQVLN